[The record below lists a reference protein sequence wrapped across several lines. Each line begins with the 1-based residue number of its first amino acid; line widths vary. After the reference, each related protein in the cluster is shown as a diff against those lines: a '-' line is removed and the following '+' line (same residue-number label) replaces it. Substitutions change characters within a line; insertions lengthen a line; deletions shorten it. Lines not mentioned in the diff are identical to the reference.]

1 MNKTE
6 LETKNII
13 RLLEKSGVDVT
24 ELKKEFERITQ
35 TDHSSTG
42 IKVADVMLKNNYVT
56 ELNNLVITL
65 SEYLPYLELYQIVE
79 YLEKGESTLKEKV
92 ELCKEILIKVRS
104 KNQKIMSNE
113 KLLNRTY
120 KVIFDCIKA
129 EIKENFASEIF
140 NYVMDD
146 EFDRLYLGEII
157 REEIDSLKRA
167 TYLENRECLE
177 SLIKEEIKSN
187 MASPSGYVTFPLI
200 VKVVKCESKG
210 ELKEKSGKVLKETL
224 STLEAKLG
232 NLNEVLSH
240 TNIKSAYL
248 TPISS
253 VIDNIESCKDDILR
267 RIISGVLTASL
278 IFGVGFGGTK
288 LFKKWLTKDYYE
300 TTKVTTVM
308 DEEIHEPLLDV
319 YYNTLIK
326 DKDKFV
332 LNIYDEPY
340 SYHLTETDYKRTCKK
355 YFLENVIKQTDFE
368 YLTIDLESPGL
379 TYKVGESGYYTKE
392 EVDAYKGKI
401 RELIRITQE
410 TSPEYTKYSKGW
422 HIFLCIVLYI
432 GLIASSFIPYF
443 PIKDIMDIL
452 EDSKDID
459 EYDNKYYN
467 LTSELKELL
476 NKCMKI
482 IDENEKLTEIYNQVI
497 SSGIL
502 EKDDEEIQK
511 DIENLIKMNQ
521 KRKDLIMKSNEELID
536 LQSRYL
542 TLKK

>member
-24 ELKKEFERITQ
+24 EFKKEFERITQ

-167 TYLENRECLE
+167 TYLENRESLE

-253 VIDNIESCKDDILR
+253 VIDDIESCKDDILR

-308 DEEIHEPLLDV
+308 DEEIHEPIVDT
-319 YYNTLIK
+319 YYDTLIK
-326 DKDKFV
+326 DKDRFTLNV
-332 LNIYDEPY
+332 LGEPY
-340 SYHLTETDYKRTCKK
+340 LGISDSYRRKCEKFY
-355 YFLENVIKQTDFE
+355 LEDVIKQTDFE

-379 TYKVGESGYYTKE
+379 TYSDNGYKAYTFD
-392 EVDAYKGKI
+392 EVKAYKGDI
-401 RELIRITQE
+401 RELIKITQE

-521 KRKDLIMKSNEELID
+521 KRKDLIMKSSEELID